1 MKNYNERLDELFKE
15 WEAKSKANGDDVISK
30 DGLMCKQHADVN
42 ELWEQSPRKV
52 MFLMKEQP
60 NGWGD
65 DTRNWLVLPDE
76 DPNAKRNKAASPTF
90 LKRLALLLYGF
101 TYNVTDYWSI
111 DEEDAVKCF
120 NEVPFAF
127 VEAKKQSKKKESDK
141 PEISDAE
148 MDMYI
153 ERYKDFLLEEI
164 AILEPN
170 IIVCCGGPQYHF
182 ALNTLYKK
190 EELECIDKNV
200 YYDKDRNVLVIY
212 SPHPSARCSHADFYA
227 GVMWHYGEFLKKH
240 PDFLKE

>member
-1 MKNYNERLDELFKE
+1 MR
-15 WEAKSKANGDDVISK
+15 
-30 DGLMCKQHADVN
+30 KQHADVN
-42 ELWEQSPRKV
+42 ELWEKSPKKV
-52 MFLMKEQP
+52 MFLMKDQP

-76 DPNAKRNKAASPTF
+76 DPKAEGNRAASPMF

-111 DEEDAVKCF
+111 DETEAVKCF

-127 VEAKKQSKKKESDK
+127 VEAKKQSGK
-141 PEISDAE
+141 PSVSDAE

-170 IIVCCGGPQYHF
+170 IIVCCGDPQYKF
-182 ALNTLYKK
+182 VLNTLYR
-190 EELECIDKNV
+190 EDDLECIDPKAYYNKN
-200 YYDKDRNVLVIY
+200 KNVLVIC
-212 SPHPSARCSHADFYA
+212 SPHPSKRFCSHADFYA
-227 GVMWHYGEFLKKH
+227 DVMSLYGKFLKKY

>member
-1 MKNYNERLDELFKE
+1 MKNYNEKLDELFTK
-15 WEAKSKANGDDVISK
+15 WEAESIANGDDVISK
-30 DGLMCKQHADVN
+30 DGLMRKQHADVN
-42 ELWEQSPRKV
+42 ELWEQSRKKV
-52 MFLMKEQP
+52 MFLMKDQP
-60 NGWGD
+60 DGWGD

-76 DPNAKRNKAASPTF
+76 HPKAKSNREASPMF

-111 DEEDAVKCF
+111 DETEAVKCF

-127 VEAKKQSKKKESDK
+127 VEAKKQSGK
-141 PEISDAE
+141 PSVSDAE

-190 EELECIDKNV
+190 EDLECIDQNV
-200 YYDKDRNVLVIY
+200 HYDKDKNVLVIY
-212 SPHPSARCSHADFYA
+212 SPHPSIPYSSHAGFYA
-227 GVMWHYGEFLKKH
+227 DVMWHYEQFLKKY